1 MNRTIFRPIL
11 FTILHRPWVR
21 VLALGFIYGIA
32 LWLCLWL
39 SYQLRFDF
47 DVPTRFEPNLA
58 VIACIVIA
66 IQIVCLFLGHQFDGL
81 LSYFS
86 TPDLKRLI
94 LACTGSALVIALIR
108 SGWGIEFAPPR
119 GVILT
124 DYVLTLLAVSAT
136 RLGFR
141 HLRLRNY
148 RKSGRTAQKAS
159 RVAIVGAG
167 DSGAALARDLLA
179 KPWMGMIP
187 VAFFDDYR
195 NLISSIHS
203 IPIAGRPDEIP
214 ELKSQFQIDEII
226 IAMPSAPAKR
236 VRDIVAIV
244 REARLPCR
252 TIPSL
257 GQLATGRVNVSTLRP
272 VEIEDLLGREPVE
285 IESEAVREIIAG
297 RSVMVTGAGG
307 SIGSE
312 LCRQILSFGPSSLLL
327 VERSEPQLFIIEQEL
342 NEGRDDATVVPIIA
356 DIGNRDRMDAIFR
369 RFRPRVIFHA
379 AAHKHVPM
387 MEAQPAEAIRNNVF
401 GTAQMAELAIAHG
414 IERFVLISTDKAV
427 NPTSVMGATKRLAE
441 IYIQS
446 LLTRAHATKFMAVRF
461 GNVLGSSGSV
471 VPTFTRQIRN
481 GGPVTVTHPEVTRF
495 FMTIPEAVSLV
506 LQSAALG
513 RGGDIFMLDMG
524 KPVKILDLATQM
536 IELSGFK
543 PHEDIEIVFSG
554 MRPGEKL
561 HEELSHSRE
570 NVSATKHPKILR
582 LDSEPQHHSF
592 VRSFVDEIAAAL
604 VTDESKTDALKE
616 LLTRGIPEYTPEI
629 SLSEKSQPELADE
642 PASGLRESPP
652 PRDAGALTAEP
663 A

>member
-1 MNRTIFRPIL
+1 MNQTIPHKIL
-11 FTILHRPWVR
+11 IAILHRPWVR
-21 VLALGFIYGIA
+21 ILVLGLLYSAALST
-32 LWLCLWL
+32 CLWL
-39 SYQLRFDF
+39 AYQLRFDF
-47 DVPTRFEPNLA
+47 RVPDRFEPHLA
-58 VIACIVIA
+58 VIWSVVLA
-66 IQIVCLFLGHQFDGL
+66 IQLALLFFCHQFDGL

-86 TPDLKRLI
+86 TPDLKRLV
-94 LACTGSALVIALIR
+94 LACTGAAFLLALLRA
-108 SGWGIEFAPPR
+108 GWGLQLAPPR

-124 DYVLTLLAVSAT
+124 DYVLTLLALSAI

-148 RKSGRTAQKAS
+148 RKTGRAIPKTS

-179 KPWMGMIP
+179 KPWLGMVP

-195 NLISSIHS
+195 NRIASIHG
-203 IPIAGRPDEIP
+203 IQIAGQPGEIAAFKAK
-214 ELKSQFQIDEII
+214 LLIDEII

-236 VRDIVAIV
+236 IRDIVAIV
-244 REARLPCR
+244 RGAQLPCR
-252 TIPSL
+252 TIPSI
-257 GQLATGRVNVSTLRP
+257 GQLATGRVSVSALRP

-285 IESEAVREIIAG
+285 IEDAAVREIIAG
-297 RSVMVTGAGG
+297 RRVMVTGAGG

-312 LCRQILSFGPSSLLL
+312 LCRQILSFDPSALLL
-327 VERSEPQLFIIEQEL
+327 VERSEPQLFVIEQEL
-342 NEGRDDATVVPIIA
+342 NEGRADEKVVPIIA

-369 RFRPRVIFHA
+369 RFRPQVIFHA

-401 GTAQMAELAIAHG
+401 GTAQMAELAITHG
-414 IERFVLISTDKAV
+414 VERFVLISTDKAV
-427 NPTSVMGATKRLAE
+427 NPTSVMGATKRFSE
-441 IYIQS
+441 IYLQS
-446 LLTRAHATKFMAVRF
+446 LLTRPHATKFMAVRF

-471 VPTFTRQIRN
+471 VPTFTRQIRA
-481 GGPVTVTHPEVTRF
+481 GGPVTVTHPDITRF

-543 PHEDIEIVFSG
+543 PGEDIEIVFSG

-570 NVSATKHPKILR
+570 KVSATKHPKILR
-582 LDSEPQHHSF
+582 LDSEPQHHNF
-592 VRSFVDEIAAAL
+592 VRAFVSEIAAAI
-604 VTDESKTDALKE
+604 VADESDAEALKT
-616 LLTRGIPEYTPEI
+616 LLARAIPEYTPEI
-629 SLSEKSQPELADE
+629 PAPEDTPPPDE
-642 PASGLRESPP
+642 PASERRASPP
-652 PRDAGALTAEP
+652 PRDTHALLPQAV
-663 A
+663 